1 MSTHNS
7 HSKKHLRKD
16 QNTIGLCPFISATES
31 QNLINSYNQAN
42 PKVFLMANGQLHSL
56 PVLYTV
62 QNHNQFLIC
71 GMMLDKPN
79 HILYLNYMNLFFF
92 HKLRISMNKTTPSP
106 THSIQII
113 VLRIFIRAQQY
124 RAISKGYYW
133 PFNMCAVPYARVT
146 GTYTDHSGLSL
157 NTIS

>member
-92 HKLRISMNKTTPSP
+92 HKLRISMNKTYPFPHT
-106 THSIQII
+106 
-113 VLRIFIRAQQY
+113 QY
-124 RAISKGYYW
+124 TNYSTKNFYQGSAVQSNKQGLLLAI
-133 PFNMCAVPYARVT
+133 
-146 GTYTDHSGLSL
+146 
-157 NTIS
+157 